1 VLADDHPMYRY
12 GVAAV
17 LATAAEIELVGEASD
32 GVGLIAL
39 VAAERPDVVLTDL
52 AMPGLDGVSA
62 CRELLARQP
71 DLGVLV
77 LTMHA
82 DDESLVSALRA
93 GARGYLVK
101 GADKAELIRA
111 ILAVADGQAV
121 YGAVVAR
128 RIAELFGSARP
139 PLPFPDLTPRE
150 REVLTL
156 LADGARNSEIARQLG
171 MTDKT
176 VRNHVSAILMK
187 LQVTDRTAAAIKA
200 RGARWPRP
208 AVLYAWRRRYP
219 NPSWI
224 PTQSTKMI
232 TGVSHSDRIGVPV
245 AHRTSTKATTA
256 SASLTCWLRLTMTFS
271 MGFMT
276 RSSSAAASCSRL
288 NKLIASIN

>member
-1 VLADDHPMYRY
+1 MTKVRVVLADDHPMYRY
-12 GVAAV
+12 GVAAG
-17 LATAAEIELVGEASD
+17 LATADEIELVGEAPD
-32 GVGLIAL
+32 GQALIAL
-39 VAAERPDVVLTDL
+39 VEAERPDVVLTDL

-62 CRELLARQP
+62 CRQLLARQP

-121 YGAVVAR
+121 YGAPVAR
-128 RIAELFGSARP
+128 RITELFGASAARP
-139 PLPFPDLTPRE
+139 ASPFPDLTPRE
-150 REVLTL
+150 REVLDL
-156 LADGARNSEIARQLG
+156 LADGARNSEIARRLG

-200 RGARWPRP
+200 RDAR
-208 AVLYAWRRRYP
+208 
-219 NPSWI
+219 
-224 PTQSTKMI
+224 
-232 TGVSHSDRIGVPV
+232 
-245 AHRTSTKATTA
+245 
-256 SASLTCWLRLTMTFS
+256 
-271 MGFMT
+271 
-276 RSSSAAASCSRL
+276 
-288 NKLIASIN
+288 